1 MEYLEKVLNIHSI
14 KGVDFML
21 IMTAKLSKWKVLT
34 FGLIAVFAIGS
45 LFFLKEDTAEVFSQS
60 GKMSDADNRLKFI
73 ESFGWQVEAGDFM
86 EINIPDEFDD
96 VYNNYNNLQKS
107 QGFDLEKYKG
117 KRAMHYSYTVKN
129 YPTGEEG
136 VTLCLVVYKDKII
149 AGDVSSPKLDSF
161 MHGLEMPKTG
171 E

>member
-1 MEYLEKVLNIHSI
+1 
-14 KGVDFML
+14 ML

-34 FGLIAVFAIGS
+34 FGLVFALALSS
-45 LFFLKEDTAEVFSQS
+45 LFFLGEDSAEAVFAQS
-60 GKMSDADNRLKFI
+60 GKMSDKSARLQFI
-73 ESFGWQVEAGDFM
+73 ESLGWQVEEGDFM
-86 EINIPDEFDD
+86 EINIPEEFDR
-96 VYNNYNNLQKS
+96 VYSDYNELQKS
-107 QGFDLEKYKG
+107 QGFDLSDYKG
-117 KRAMHYSYTVKN
+117 KRAMHYSYTIKN

-161 MHGLEMPKTG
+161 MHGLKMPK

>member
-1 MEYLEKVLNIHSI
+1 MV
-14 KGVDFML
+14 
-21 IMTAKLSKWKVLT
+21 IMTARLQKWKIIALAITVLA
-34 FGLIAVFAIGS
+34 AVGG
-45 LFFLKEDTAEVFSQS
+45 LFFLKDDSAEVFSAE
-60 GKMSDADNRLKFI
+60 GKMSDAENRLAFI
-73 ESFGWQVEAGDFM
+73 QSLGWQVEEGDFM
-86 EINIPDEFDD
+86 EVNIPEEFDE
-96 VYNNYNNLQKS
+96 VYEKYNELQKK
-107 QGFDLEKYKG
+107 QGYDLEDYKG

-161 MHGLEMPKTG
+161 MHGLEMPKAG

>member
-1 MEYLEKVLNIHSI
+1 
-14 KGVDFML
+14 ML
-21 IMTAKLSKWKVLT
+21 IMTAKLTKWKLLT
-34 FGLIAVFAIGS
+34 FGLIATLALGS
-45 LFFLKEDTAEVFSQS
+45 LFFLKEDATDAFSQD
-60 GKMSDADNRLKFI
+60 GKMSDAETRLQFI
-73 ESFGWQVEAGDFM
+73 ESLGWQVEEGDFM

-96 VYNNYNNLQKS
+96 VYNNYNDLQKT

-117 KRAMHYSYTVKN
+117 KRAINYSYTIKN

-161 MHGLEMPKTG
+161 MHGLEMPKKEKSLPLNEGGVTK
-171 E
+171 